1 MQVHK
6 RSSVPKVDQ
15 SLKMEEQFNKK
26 HGVRKR
32 SFEIG
37 DSVMVR
43 RFKGNRW
50 LWIKATVQSRAGS
63 VNYMVMLDNSSVVK
77 THANQMRLMLPST
90 SQNPH
95 HSTPWLNVM
104 LDLYDT
110 NLDTPAAPLH
120 VPAPPAPPAV
130 VLPPV
135 PLPAPVILPVAAQ
148 PVPVVIRPAVLPSTS
163 APLRRSSRSRHSPMR
178 LRYDLLGNPSL

>member
-1 MQVHK
+1 MQVQK

-77 THANQMRLMLPST
+77 THAHQMRLMLPST

-104 LDLYDT
+104 LDIYDSF
-110 NLDTPAAPLH
+110 LDTPTPLH
-120 VPAPPAPPAV
+120 VPATPAAPAAAI
-130 VLPPV
+130 LPV
-135 PLPAPVILPVAAQ
+135 PPPAPVIPPAAAP
-148 PVPVVIRPAVLPSTS
+148 PVPVVNRPAVLPSTP
-163 APLRRSSRSRHSPMR
+163 APLRRSSRSSQPPMR